1 MPTIRLSLY
10 LFIGYSPYITV
21 GFGSEICALYP
32 EPEII
37 IPDFDLLVVTWMLHE
52 CCTKM
57 QKKKPI
63 ETAIHSFL
71 WALNFSGLGLAV
83 PQRAVQSLTNTM
95 IAKQRM
101 SQAPTRTHAVI
112 ACMIYQESEISVQGR
127 STSAMI
133 HSSFSEISNTP

>member
-10 LFIGYSPYITV
+10 LFIWYSPYITV

-37 IPDFDLLVVTWMLHE
+37 ISDFNLPVVTWMLHE

-57 QKKKPI
+57 QKKIQPI

-71 WALNFSGLGLAV
+71 WALNFSGLDLAV
-83 PQRAVQSLTNTM
+83 PQRTVQSFTQADCAH
-95 IAKQRM
+95 IA
-101 SQAPTRTHAVI
+101 SASI
-112 ACMIYQESEISVQGR
+112 AQLR
-127 STSAMI
+127 
-133 HSSFSEISNTP
+133 